1 MTASTANTPPT
12 LCLGEALVDL
22 IGEEWVDAMSE
33 IPSFRP
39 HVGGT
44 VANVAVAAARAGAP
58 IALAGGAGDDEWGRW
73 LTDRL
78 AAEGV
83 DVSRFALRP
92 GVNTQLAF
100 VAVGRHG
107 EPRYELYGEPM
118 ESLVHALGDRIEE
131 TIAGANGL
139 LITSNT
145 LTGEQERAV
154 TMRARELALAQEY
167 PVVFDCNLRLHRWS
181 SEADA
186 AARANA
192 CVPGAVLVRANR
204 AEAELMTGESDPERA
219 ARALSAA
226 GAQLVVITLGSDGA
240 ILRGARRADVDSV
253 PADVRSTIGAG
264 DTFTGVLLARL
275 ALSGYDL
282 SAVAP
287 AMEEAAAAAARA
299 CEHWGA
305 LD

>member
-1 MTASTANTPPT
+1 

-44 VANVAVAAARAGAP
+44 VANVAVAAARAGSP
-58 IALAGGAGDDEWGRW
+58 IALVGGAGEDDWGRW
-73 LTDRL
+73 LADRL
-78 AAEGV
+78 ATEGV
-83 DVSRFALRP
+83 DLSRFVLVP
-92 GVNTQLAF
+92 GVNTQLAL
-100 VAVGRHG
+100 VAVGRDG
-107 EPRYELYGEPM
+107 EPSYELYGEPM
-118 ESLVHALGDRIEE
+118 ESLVHALGDCIEE
-131 TIAGANGL
+131 TVAGAGGL

-145 LTGEQERAV
+145 LSGERERAV
-154 TMRARELALAQEY
+154 TLRARELALARGC

-186 AARANA
+186 ATRANT
-192 CVPGAVLVRANR
+192 CVPGAVLVRANQ

-219 ARALSAA
+219 ARALSEA
-226 GAQLVVITLGSDGA
+226 GAQLVVITLGAAGA
-240 ILRGARRADVDSV
+240 ILRGARRADVDAV
-253 PADVRSTIGAG
+253 PGVVRSTMGAG

-275 ALSGYDL
+275 VLGGFDL
-282 SAVAP
+282 SSVAVAA
-287 AMEEAAAAAARA
+287 AMKEAAAAAARA